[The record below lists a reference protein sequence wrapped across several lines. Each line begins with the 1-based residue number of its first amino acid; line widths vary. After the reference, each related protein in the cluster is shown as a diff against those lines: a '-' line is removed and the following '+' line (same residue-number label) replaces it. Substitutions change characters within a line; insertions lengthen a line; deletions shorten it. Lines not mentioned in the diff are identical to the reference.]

1 MYKELISWLKQ
12 QGIEFEAGLTD
23 NEISKVQTI
32 YEILFPESF
41 RFFLMEGLPVSR
53 GFYNWRNTEQT
64 NIEFIKRM
72 ITMPID
78 TIDEVVK
85 EICWCDDWGK
95 EPQNAMEAE
104 KTIRKKLHEAPK
116 LLPVYGHRYMPM
128 LSGVQVP
135 VISVHG
141 TDIIYYGESLSDYFY
156 IEFGTKKQEEID
168 FDSIRPIPFW
178 SDIM

>member
-32 YEILFPESF
+32 YEILFPESL

-95 EPQNAMEAE
+95 EPQNAMEVE

>member
-1 MYKELISWLKQ
+1 M
-12 QGIEFEAGLTD
+12 G
-23 NEISKVQTI
+23 
-32 YEILFPESF
+32 
-41 RFFLMEGLPVSR
+41 
-53 GFYNWRNTEQT
+53 
-64 NIEFIKRM
+64 KR
-72 ITMPID
+72 TSECNGGRKND
-78 TIDEVVK
+78 K
-85 EICWCDDWGK
+85 
-95 EPQNAMEAE
+95 
-104 KTIRKKLHEAPK
+104 KKLHEAPK